1 MSILFVG
8 FSLRSNAG
16 GIERY
21 LSTILKQLKKRG
33 YTIYVY
39 VMHDSGTDQDP
50 DFIYLNNEVKKI
62 KFFDRFLLGFRIG
75 SYLRKNNIKID
86 IFLCGHIFLFN
97 RCELISRSIKV
108 KYDLF
113 VYGIDCW
120 GNRFRERM
128 HQMKSLRKVVSISS
142 FTTEQL
148 RKQDFNGEIV
158 YFPPLVEHLPD
169 RIQYNISNEK
179 IILLTVARLDPNE
192 MYKGHDAVI
201 KSLKS
206 VQKDFTNF
214 EYWIVGR
221 GKDMDR
227 LKALTAE
234 LDVVNEV
241 KFFGFVEDA
250 KLAEIYEQADIFIM
264 PSRVSLDPDKLEGE
278 GFGIVFTEAALY
290 EKALIGPDTGGS
302 IDIINHNVN
311 GLTCDPTNTE
321 QIAKCIVTLAKDP
334 ALRKK
339 LGENARNKV
348 LNQFTINQF
357 DQYFKSILQ

>member
-1 MSILFVG
+1 MNILFIG

-33 YTIYVY
+33 FTIFVY
-39 VMHDSGTDQDP
+39 VMHDADQDP

-75 SYLRKNNIKID
+75 NHLRKKGIKID
-86 IFLCGHIFLFN
+86 LFFCGHILLFN
-97 RCELISRSIKV
+97 RSELISRSIGV

-120 GNRFRERM
+120 GNRFREPL
-128 HQMKSLRKVVSISS
+128 HQMKSLRKVISISS
-142 FTTEQL
+142 FTTEQV
-148 RKQDFNGEIV
+148 RKQEFGGEII
-158 YFPPLVEHLPD
+158 YFPPLVENLPE
-169 RIQYNISNEK
+169 RIQHNISHDK

-206 VQKDFTNF
+206 VQKHFSNF

-227 LKALTAE
+227 LKTLANE
-234 LDVVNEV
+234 LDLENEV
-241 KFFGFVEDA
+241 KFFGFVDDV

-264 PSRVSLDPDKLEGE
+264 PSRVSLDPNKLEGE

-302 IDIINHNVN
+302 VDIIDHNIN
-311 GLTCDPTNTE
+311 GLACDPTNTE
-321 QIAKCIVTLAKDP
+321 QIATCILTLVNDP
-334 ALRKK
+334 ALRKR

-357 DQYFKSILQ
+357 DQYFNPILQ

>member
-1 MSILFVG
+1 MNILFVG
-8 FSLRSNAG
+8 FSLRNNAG

-21 LSTILKQLKKRG
+21 LSTILKELKKRG
-33 YTIYVY
+33 FIIYVY
-39 VMHDSGTDQDP
+39 VMHDTDQDP
-50 DFIYLNNEVKKI
+50 DFIYLNNEVKKL
-62 KFFDRFLLGFRIG
+62 KFLDRLLLGFRIG
-75 SYLRKNNIKID
+75 RYLRKNNIKID
-86 IFLCGHIFLFN
+86 LFFSGHIFLFN

-120 GNRFRERM
+120 GNRFRERFPR
-128 HQMKSLRKVVSISS
+128 MKSLRKVISISS

-148 RKQDFNGEIV
+148 RKQEYTGDIV
-158 YFPPLVEHLPD
+158 YFPPLVENLPD
-169 RIQYNISNEK
+169 RMHQNISNEN
-179 IILLTVARLDPNE
+179 IILLTVARLDPSE

-206 VQKDFTNF
+206 VQKTFRNF

-227 LKALTAE
+227 LKALTTE
-234 LDVVNEV
+234 LDLVNEV

-250 KLAEIYEQADIFIM
+250 RLAEIYEQADIFIM
-264 PSRVSLDPDKLEGE
+264 PSRVSLDPNKLEGE

-302 IDIINHNVN
+302 VDIIDHNIN

-321 QIAKCIVTLAKDP
+321 QIAKCILTLANDS

-348 LNQFTINQF
+348 LNKFTINQF
-357 DQYFKSILQ
+357 DQYFKPVLQ